1 MRHLAPGQHSS
12 KSQALRKNVRDQF
25 ERRRNETDPDVI
37 ETYKLDAVRAL
48 SNYLLATSA
57 LKDPKV
63 ASAMKDFHKRSIP
76 EGRKSEK

>member
-1 MRHLAPGQHSS
+1 M
-12 KSQALRKNVRDQF
+12 
-25 ERRRNETDPDVI
+25 DPDVI